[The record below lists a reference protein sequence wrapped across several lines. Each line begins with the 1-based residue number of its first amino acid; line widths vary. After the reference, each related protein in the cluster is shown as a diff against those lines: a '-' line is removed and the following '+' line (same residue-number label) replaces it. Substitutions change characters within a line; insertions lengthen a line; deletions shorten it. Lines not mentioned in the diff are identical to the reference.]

1 MKYCKR
7 CVMPDTRPGITFNEE
22 GICSACQSYDN
33 RKNVDYKKRF
43 EELKTLCDK
52 YRGRMVPM
60 VMTV

>member
-33 RKNVDYKKRF
+33 RKNVDYKNV
-43 EELKTLCDK
+43 LKN
-52 YRGRMVPM
+52 
-60 VMTV
+60 